1 MSEFG
6 LELPLPTTKLGTDG
20 KGPKAFVVK
29 QSLMATILG
38 VSAVLLL
45 LTGCLF
51 FDIRSQRTTFTHD
64 LRVQSQMSEHQ
75 HTAKIEAEANLQQA
89 AAQLS
94 EEVAREKDEESDLA
108 IMGSHI
114 TYVQH
119 TVKSNIFKL
128 FDDETLNVADI
139 KKAVTEQFRTMQ
151 EEVESIMHDHLV
163 TVKDA
168 NKKSQ
173 AAMEFLHNKLVVEMK
188 EQQEEEKRYQDA
200 KESAH
205 HTSAAPT
212 PADPA
217 SEAVYKR
224 AETHI
229 NSIFNHVY
237 DLAEKMTSV
246 DGEDVNRLLKPETIK
261 EWEQLLTDTE
271 TGKLNYDEAVKK
283 MEEVLTKYTAALH
296 LGHATGAF
304 ERMHKDGGK
313 KGVTEITNF
322 RNLLKHIKWIPQYGT
337 VFQQLREWKSGNAS
351 TQDVLTWIQEQI
363 KAGKLDDSWLNKAI
377 ETPTAATTVK
387 TNTATATATASSTS
401 TANIAP
407 ATATA
412 TAAAT
417 AAANAATPTTGGL

>member
-1 MSEFG
+1 V
-6 LELPLPTTKLGTDG
+6 TK
-20 KGPKAFVVK
+20 
-29 QSLMATILG
+29 
-38 VSAVLLL
+38 
-45 LTGCLF
+45 
-51 FDIRSQRTTFTHD
+51 
-64 LRVQSQMSEHQ
+64 
-75 HTAKIEAEANLQQA
+75 
-89 AAQLS
+89 
-94 EEVAREKDEESDLA
+94 
-108 IMGSHI
+108 
-114 TYVQH
+114 
-119 TVKSNIFKL
+119 
-128 FDDETLNVADI
+128 
-139 KKAVTEQFRTMQ
+139 QFRTMQ

-188 EQQEEEKRYQDA
+188 EQQEEEKRYQEA

-212 PADPA
+212 SVDPA

-246 DGEDVNRLLKPETIK
+246 DGEDVNRLLKPENIK
-261 EWEQLLTDTE
+261 EWELLLTDTE

-283 MEEVLTKYTAALH
+283 MEEVLTKNTAALH
-296 LGHATGAF
+296 LAHATGAF

-322 RNLLKHIKWIPQYGT
+322 RNLLKHVKWIPQYGT
-337 VFQQLREWKSGNAS
+337 VFQQLKEWKSGNVS

-363 KAGKLDDSWLNKAI
+363 KAGKLDDSWLNKAVQ
-377 ETPTAATTVK
+377 TPTAATEK
-387 TNTATATATASSTS
+387 ANTAITTTTTSSTAK
-401 TANIAP
+401 TAPATTT

-417 AAANAATPTTGGL
+417 TNAAAAATPATGGL